1 MTKRA
6 GSTWSN
12 TGGVVQKD
20 TGLRRGVVG
29 GDWRFDATI
38 GLVKGGVTHAPE
50 ESSVVVRFTFHTVEE
65 PPIDLI
71 SQFVDM
77 VPNIVAISHG
87 HFMWSTMV
95 AVQPFLVAFQ
105 PLILSCFDLGSTFG
119 LSIFKDVTVLC

>member
-71 SQFVDM
+71 SQFVDI
-77 VPNIVAISHG
+77 VPNIVVISHG
-87 HFMWSTMV
+87 HFVRSVMV
-95 AVQPFLVAFQ
+95 AIEPCLVAFQ
-105 PLILSCFDLGSTFG
+105 PLILRCFDLCSILG
-119 LSIFKDVTVLC
+119 LPIFKDVSVLC